1 MTKKIGDGICC
12 PVGEICEEESTGGGV
27 ADGDGVTEDKEYVNP
42 FAVPYVQSEHLRELI
57 AKKARKDEKVKVVQK
72 KT

>member
-1 MTKKIGDGICC
+1 MTKKMGDGICC
-12 PVGEICEEESTGGGV
+12 PVGEICEEES
-27 ADGDGVTEDKEYVNP
+27 AEDGVTEDKEYVNP

-57 AKKARKDEKVKVVQK
+57 AKKARKDEKLKVVQK

>member
-1 MTKKIGDGICC
+1 MTKKMGDGICC
-12 PVGEICEEESTGGGV
+12 PVGEICEEKSAE
-27 ADGDGVTEDKEYVNP
+27 DGVTEDKEYVNP

-57 AKKARKDEKVKVVQK
+57 AKKARKDEKLKVVQK